1 MLLLSRSLFSRV
13 LFSRVL
19 FSGVLFISVILANVS
34 PARAALPV
42 PERPAVAAS
51 GFLVSSNSMELETG
65 ARWME
70 GFSAPTRISYGAGRS
85 FEPRFHIDMAGID
98 GGDPDMLLEGKIGL
112 LQQSDIGLALMP
124 YTSLPAYDGDIWEG
138 GALVL
143 VSAHLKQADLT
154 FNTGLELEGRG
165 GDAIGLAGV
174 PLVLSA
180 GTPITSGL
188 SIFGETATRI
198 QGGLRDWI
206 FDAGA
211 RLRVTSILLVDA
223 GVG

>member
-1 MLLLSRSLFSRV
+1 MSDTAKRSERLLRGGGIISAGTMTTRLLGLLRELMTAAYFGAGGAVDAFVVAFSVPGLFRRV
-13 LFSRVL
+13 LGEEMFERA
-19 FSGVLFISVILANVS
+19 FMPPFRRMADSGEGGH
-34 PARAALPV
+34 ARA
-42 PERPAVAAS
+42 
-51 GFLVSSNSMELETG
+51 FL
-65 ARWME
+65 ARI
-70 GFSAPTRISYGAGRS
+70 F
-85 FEPRFHIDMAGID
+85 
-98 GGDPDMLLEGKIGL
+98 LLVVL
-112 LQQSDIGLALMP
+112 
-124 YTSLPAYDGDIWEG
+124 
-138 GALVL
+138 ALVL

-223 GVG
+223 GVGWSQEYAAPFVQLGLTANLGTVGG